1 MFKKKYIMYCPV
13 CGYVDGEHAK
23 TVCPFC
29 NHELKDSDHPLKEM
43 KGKRPWA
50 IEPIAEDI
58 VQRLVKNNPD
68 THITTS
74 CKAGRRR
81 LYLTAKPPHNL
92 QFPSFSSTGTRACNF
107 YALALVGLSH
117 HDP

>member
-1 MFKKKYIMYCPV
+1 MYCPV

-29 NHELKDSDHPLKEM
+29 NHELKDSDHLLKEM

-58 VQRLVKNNPD
+58 VQQLLTLP
-68 THITTS
+68 TA
-74 CKAGRRR
+74 KAGDS
-81 LYLTAKPPHNL
+81 
-92 QFPSFSSTGTRACNF
+92 QFIDRNTVSPS
-107 YALALVGLSH
+107 V
-117 HDP
+117 